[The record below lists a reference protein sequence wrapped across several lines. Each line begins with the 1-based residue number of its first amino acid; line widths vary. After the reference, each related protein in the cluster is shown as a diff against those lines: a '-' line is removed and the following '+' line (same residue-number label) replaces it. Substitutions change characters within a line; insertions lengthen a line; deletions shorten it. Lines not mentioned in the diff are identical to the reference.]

1 MWSYVWNIRVFKLNK
16 KPPRFV
22 DTGQTK
28 NAPIQV
34 INKCVIARKSASSLE
49 GMTLVVGPSLACVM
63 L

>member
-28 NAPIQV
+28 NAPI
-34 INKCVIARKSASSLE
+34 
-49 GMTLVVGPSLACVM
+49 
-63 L
+63 